1 MVLREEK
8 SLGNYNKQYENYYRK
23 INNKSYGASPKFERN
38 LGCYDLDKFK
48 GRGYLKDEKIS
59 KHFYKELITSS
70 FLSGCIFLSF
80 FGMKYVN
87 NDFINS
93 LSEKFKNVISTD
105 GYYKEM
111 VLEDSLIVS
120 ALSGGVHKIGEN
132 KGIDYLGNGNI
143 SLEDEKISDNKEYL
157 KKDEEATLH
166 KENME
171 DRYKKEKDGEN
182 SLDRKNEM
190 HNKLNLENSKN
201 EVKSF
206 SEFSVIK
213 KTALDFLKESSVIVF
228 DGQVKELDKLNIKEE
243 YVYLKGKKG
252 KINSLIKGKIKSI
265 KKEKDVF
272 KVITEHTDGLSIIY
286 YNLGKV
292 NKNEGEEI
300 KENEVLGESAEGEI
314 DGVLLQILL
323 NEEYLNPKEHL
334 NFLKDKISEN
344 K

>member
-48 GRGYLKDEKIS
+48 GRGYLKEEKIS

-70 FLSGCIFLSF
+70 FLSGCIFFSF

-93 LSEKFKNVISTD
+93 LSAKFKNVISTD

-111 VLEDSLIVS
+111 ALEDSLIVS
-120 ALSGGVHKIGEN
+120 ALSRGVHKIGEN

-143 SLEDEKISDNKEYL
+143 SLEDEKISDN
-157 KKDEEATLH
+157 
-166 KENME
+166 
-171 DRYKKEKDGEN
+171 
-182 SLDRKNEM
+182 
-190 HNKLNLENSKN
+190 N

-323 NEEYLNPKEHL
+323 NEKYLNPKEHL